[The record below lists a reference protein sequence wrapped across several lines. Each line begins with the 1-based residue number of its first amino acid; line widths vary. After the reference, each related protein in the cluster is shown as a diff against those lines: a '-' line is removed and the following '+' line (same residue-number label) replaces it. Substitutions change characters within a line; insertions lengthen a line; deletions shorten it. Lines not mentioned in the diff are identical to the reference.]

1 MGYEWRT
8 EMERKITQQIYF
20 TKDTNIFMK
29 AAVDPDVLEQTFLQE
44 IKEIEEEDKEGVENL
59 NKDNDEWSS
68 NQIKMK
74 KTQLIF
80 FYLKTAKKGML
91 NILNQCQ
98 DKNYVAYCTFYTPP
112 RTQTSTIRYTS
123 EDNEEES
130 SDDELTDFMEGQLE
144 ATLFYLETP
153 SNARELAG
161 EIAKIA
167 LNQLKE
173 KLNKKKKKK

>member
-1 MGYEWRT
+1 MSETLVNLLQKSMLIYEWRT
-8 EMERKITQQIYF
+8 EMERIITQQIYS

-59 NKDNDEWSS
+59 NEDNKEWSS

-98 DKNYVAYCTFYTPP
+98 DRSYIAYRTLYTPHK
-112 RTQTSTIRYTS
+112 TQTSTTKYKS
-123 EDNEEES
+123 KNNEE
-130 SDDELTDFMEGQLE
+130 
-144 ATLFYLETP
+144 
-153 SNARELAG
+153 
-161 EIAKIA
+161 K
-167 LNQLKE
+167 NQ
-173 KLNKKKKKK
+173 